1 MAELNMNILHLE
13 SSGSW
18 GGQEYRTCL
27 EVNWLNAH
35 GHEAWL
41 ICDPKSE
48 VFPKAKRLGT
58 RVRARPLRRRI
69 DPIASLRIW
78 LFCRRHRIDLIKTYS
93 SKDHWLCLPLF
104 FCGMPVTRARCI
116 TDPLGNKNR
125 AFIYK
130 YGCAKI
136 VADAQVIKKQLVE
149 QNGVSPEKIDV
160 IGSGVDL
167 TKFKPGRD
175 GMKFRSEMGYSAETP
190 IIANIGMIRSD
201 KGQMKLMK
209 AALIVLQQRPE
220 ARFIFVGQGTGDRW
234 PEKKLRQAIYDSGLE
249 NKIIMLGYRWDTAD
263 ILAAAN
269 MVVIASPS
277 TEASPIVLREAFAS
291 GRPLVATKIGDIPE
305 IVQDGENGLVVEP
318 GDSDGLAGAIL
329 RFLSDEKL
337 AARCA
342 TNALRYAREH
352 FCFDHMMKAKLAA
365 DSALC
370 RRERPRAVRIADV
383 AHPTPSAR
391 AELVSSDWRRV
402 DRIDQLAEAPEV
414 AAMRCQ
420 NKAR

>member
-1 MAELNMNILHLE
+1 MNTLHLE

-27 EVNWLNAH
+27 EINWLNFH
-35 GHEAWL
+35 GHSAWL

-48 VFPKAKRLGT
+48 VFSKAQELGT
-58 RVRARPLRRRI
+58 RVSTMPMRWRI

-104 FCGMPVTRARCI
+104 LCGWPVTRARCI
-116 TDPLGNKNR
+116 TDPLGNKSR

-130 YGCAKI
+130 HGCAKI

-149 QNGVSPEKIDV
+149 QNGITPEKIDV

-167 TKFKPGRD
+167 SKFKPGLD
-175 GMKFRSEMGYSAETP
+175 GMKFRQEMGFSAETP
-190 IIANIGMIRSD
+190 VIANIGMIRSD

-209 AALIVLQQRPE
+209 AALVVLKQRPD
-220 ARFIFVGQGTGDRW
+220 ARFIFVGQGTGDRLR
-234 PEKKLRQAIYDSGLE
+234 ETRLRQAIYDSGLE
-249 NKIIMLGYRWDTAD
+249 NKIIMLGYRWDTPD

-269 MVVIASPS
+269 MVVIASLC

-291 GRPLVATKIGDIPE
+291 GRPVVATKIGDVPE
-305 IVQDGENGLVVEP
+305 IIRDGENGLMVEP
-318 GDSDGLAGAIL
+318 NDSDALANSIL
-329 RFLSDEKL
+329 QFLSDEKL

-342 TNALRYAREH
+342 ANALRYARDH
-352 FCFDHMMKAKLAA
+352 FCFDRMMRAKVDVDLALIQSYA
-365 DSALC
+365 TRLITKEEVATSSLEPASA
-370 RRERPRAVRIADV
+370 
-383 AHPTPSAR
+383 S
-391 AELVSSDWRRV
+391 AELISS
-402 DRIDQLAEAPEV
+402 
-414 AAMRCQ
+414 
-420 NKAR
+420 K

>member
-1 MAELNMNILHLE
+1 MKVLHLE

-27 EVNWLNAH
+27 EVNWLNAR

-48 VFPKAKRLGT
+48 VFPKAKELRT
-58 RVRARPLRRRI
+58 RVLAMPLRRRI

-78 LFCRRHRIDLIKTYS
+78 NFCRRHQIDLIKTYS

-104 FCGMPVTRARCI
+104 LCGMPVTRARCI
-116 TDPLGNKNR
+116 TDPLGNSNR

-149 QNGVSPEKIDV
+149 QNGVSPDKIDV

-167 TKFKPGRD
+167 PKFRPGRD

-209 AALIVLQQRPE
+209 AALIVLRERPD

-234 PEKKLRQAIYDSGLE
+234 REKKLRQAIYDSGSE
-249 NKIIMLGYRWDTAD
+249 NKIIMLGYRWDTPD

-269 MVVIASPS
+269 MVVIASLC

-291 GRPLVATKIGDIPE
+291 GRPLVATKIGDVPE
-305 IVQDGENGLVVEP
+305 IVEDGENGLVVEP
-318 GDSDGLAGAIL
+318 GDSNALATAIL

-337 AARCA
+337 AAHCA
-342 TNALRYAREH
+342 RNALRYAREH
-352 FCFDHMMKAKLAA
+352 FCFDRMMRAKL
-365 DSALC
+365 DVDLALC
-370 RRERPRAVRIADV
+370 QREKARPVHASRTTTAAPLAPVRA
-383 AHPTPSAR
+383 
-391 AELVSSDWRRV
+391 AELVS
-402 DRIDQLAEAPEV
+402 PE
-414 AAMRCQ
+414 
-420 NKAR
+420 